1 MISAMKQVAPI
12 VMGYLP
18 VGMAYGVLAQQAG
31 LSMANTVLMSV
42 LVYAGS
48 AQLIGVALFA
58 AGASPFSIIAT
69 TFVVN
74 LRHLLMS
81 ASLAPNLRTWRKWEL
96 ALFAY
101 EVTDESFAV
110 HSVRF
115 ARGDLNK
122 TTCFGINGLAQLSWV
137 MASWVGFLAGAS
149 IPSVEPFGIDY
160 ALPAMFIALLC
171 MQMKNGLHVL
181 VAGFSGLVAIALT
194 KAGAAQ
200 WSVILATVIGATFGA
215 GVESWTRK

>member
-1 MISAMKQVAPI
+1 
-12 VMGYLP
+12 
-18 VGMAYGVLAQQAG
+18 
-31 LSMANTVLMSV
+31 MSV

-48 AQLIGVALFA
+48 AQLIAVAMFA
-58 AGASPFSIIAT
+58 AGLNPVSIVAT

-81 ASLAPNLRTWRKWEL
+81 ASLAPNLKSWNKWEL

-122 TTCFGINGLAQLSWV
+122 TTCFGINGLAQISWV
-137 MASWVGFLAGAS
+137 LASFAGYFAGAS
-149 IPSVEPFGIDY
+149 IPSVEPLGIDY
-160 ALPAMFIALLC
+160 ALPAMFIALLV

-181 VAGFSGLVAIALT
+181 VAGFSGLIALILN